1 MKSKK
6 KFVVFYDDEERFL
19 GALPA
24 DSRIGDLVG
33 CGLRGVRSMETLDI
47 GGLELRLSS
56 QQLDDQAEEELL
68 AKKIEEMNRLSAEA
82 IIEPVS
88 GLNELL
94 MSGYESLLAEC
105 GLELRKKG
113 K

>member
-1 MKSKK
+1 MKSKR
-6 KFVVFYDDEERFL
+6 KFVVFYDEDGRFL

-24 DSRIGDLVG
+24 DSRIGDLGG
-33 CGLRGVRSMETLDI
+33 CGIRGVHSMETLDV

-56 QQLDDQAEEELL
+56 QQLDDQAEEDLI
-68 AKKIEEMNRLSAEA
+68 AQKTEEINRLRSEA
-82 IIEPVS
+82 VITPIA

-105 GLELRKKG
+105 GLGLIKKSE
-113 K
+113 